1 MDDRSA
7 RLRAFTQSQVY
18 RDLNAL
24 LSETVQALA
33 QEALNADTEED
44 AARLINE
51 ARIARKFAFGFMQAV
66 ENTAQREE

>member
-1 MDDRSA
+1 MDNRSA
-7 RLRAFTQSQVY
+7 RLRVLIHSDAW

-33 QEALNADTEED
+33 QEALNADTEDD
-44 AARLINE
+44 ARRLINE
-51 ARIARKFAFGFMQAV
+51 ARVARKFAFSFMASV